1 MLLRSRLA
9 NHELLLQIA
18 SPDRPDKDFFYG
30 FSTLRELQFTET
42 SFLVM
47 EPWQLSSKVWQ
58 NFEEEGKNLAE
69 KRFQVQYQVL
79 GLGQYART
87 AGETTFSNYFMI
99 YVLKNEQAMMSRI
112 SWAMEDSPLV
122 RFKVCHM
129 GAFKNNYGPQIIR
142 VTFAPDKSIR

>member
-1 MLLRSRLA
+1 MSVLLRSQPA

-18 SPDRPDKDFFYG
+18 SPDRPDRDFFYG

-47 EPWQLSSKVWQ
+47 EPWQLSNKVWQ
-58 NFEEEGKNLAE
+58 SFEEEGKNLAE
-69 KRFQVQYQVL
+69 KRYQA
-79 GLGQYART
+79 LGQYART
-87 AGETTFSNYFMI
+87 YGEITFSNYFMI

-122 RFKVCHM
+122 RFNVWHM
-129 GAFKNNYGPQIIR
+129 GVSKNNYSPRSIR
-142 VTFAPDKSIR
+142 VGLAADKPIR

>member
-18 SPDRPDKDFFYG
+18 SADRPDKDFFYG

-42 SFLVM
+42 SFLVV
-47 EPWQLSSKVWQ
+47 EPWQLSNKVWQ
-58 NFEEEGKNLAE
+58 NFEEKGKNLGE
-69 KRFQVQYQVL
+69 KQFQVRYQVL
-79 GLGQYART
+79 ERYARSY
-87 AGETTFSNYFMI
+87 GETTFSNYFMI

>member
-58 NFEEEGKNLAE
+58 NFEEEGKNLGE
-69 KRFQVQYQVL
+69 KRYQA
-79 GLGQYART
+79 LGQYARIY
-87 AGETTFSNYFMI
+87 GEITFSNYFMI
-99 YVLKNEQAMMSRI
+99 YILKNEQAMMSRI
-112 SWAMEDSPLV
+112 SWAIGDSPLV

-129 GAFKNNYGPQIIR
+129 GAFKNSYGPQIIT
-142 VTFAPDKSIR
+142 VKLAPDKPIR